1 MDLSKLTNIEVH
13 GVDTT
18 DYPKFCDAF
27 IASAYYNGKPL
38 TDKELDKINEN
49 SDFVHSCVED
59 SIY

>member
-1 MDLSKLTNIEVH
+1 MDLSKLTNIEVD
-13 GVDTT
+13 GIYPD

-27 IASAYYNGKPL
+27 IASADYNGKPL
-38 TDKELDKINEN
+38 TDKELDKLNED